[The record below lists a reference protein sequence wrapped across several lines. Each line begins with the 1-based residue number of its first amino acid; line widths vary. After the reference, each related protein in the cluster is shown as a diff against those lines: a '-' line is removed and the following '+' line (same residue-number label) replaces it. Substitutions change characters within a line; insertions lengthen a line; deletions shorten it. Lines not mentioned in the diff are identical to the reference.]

1 MKRNGAKRM
10 GRFAVEFEVANRED
24 IALAKHGAIRPE
36 QVRRVRLKGVVD
48 SGATRLVLPKKIV
61 DRLGLPV
68 TGKVGVKYAD
78 GRRAVRPTVDDVYLE
93 LLGRSSVFKAMV
105 EPKRETAL
113 IGAIVLEDLDFLIDS
128 THQRLLPRD
137 PKMIIS
143 EAE

>member
-10 GRFAVEFEVANRED
+10 GRFSVDFEVSNRD
-24 IALAKHGAIRPE
+24 DLALERHGAIHAD
-36 QVRRVRLKGVVD
+36 QVRRVRLRGVVD
-48 SGATRLVLPKKIV
+48 SGATRLVLPKKV
-61 DRLGLPV
+61 VQQLGLPI

-78 GRRAVRPTVDDVYLE
+78 GRKAVRSTVDGVHVE
-93 LLGRSSVFKAMV
+93 LLGRSSDFKAAI

-113 IGAIVLEDLDFLIDS
+113 IGAIVLEDLDFLVDS
-128 THQRLLPRD
+128 THQRLMPRD

>member
-78 GRRAVRPTVDDVYLE
+78 GRKAVRPTVDDVYLK